1 MPLLVSLRESPPAN
15 RPKESH
21 GRVLLF
27 PGLAGMSAGRFAG
40 KRVLVT
46 GGTSGIG
53 AATALAFARQG
64 ARVVITGRDLDR
76 AAAVVAEGAETAG
89 AIFFAGFDLL
99 EAARVAEM
107 VESAAERL
115 GGLDI
120 AFNNAGYQEPKALLH
135 DQPPETYDSVF
146 DTNLR
151 AVFLAMRAQL
161 RLMLAAGGGVIVNNG
176 SVSGLR
182 NPNSGLAL
190 YCASKAALLSLSRS
204 AAMEYAGQGIRI
216 NAVSPGR
223 VETPMMSAA
232 VAGDLAKVAAG
243 LPARRIGSPQ
253 EVAAAVLWIAS
264 DEASFVYGHNLCV
277 DGGFLSA

>member
-1 MPLLVSLRESPPAN
+1 
-15 RPKESH
+15 
-21 GRVLLF
+21 
-27 PGLAGMSAGRFAG
+27 MSAGGFAG
-40 KRVLVT
+40 RNVLVT

-53 AATALAFARQG
+53 AAAAVAFARAG
-64 ARVVITGRDLDR
+64 ARVCITGRDVER
-76 AAAVVAEGAETAG
+76 GAAVAALGGETEGG
-89 AIFFAGFDLL
+89 IFFVECDLL
-99 EAARVAEM
+99 DAARITVM
-107 VESAAERL
+107 VESVAERL

-135 DQPPETYDSVF
+135 EQPPEAYDRVF

-151 AVFLAMRAQL
+151 AVFLAMQAEIAI
-161 RLMLAAGGGVIVNNG
+161 MLAAGGGVIVNNG

-190 YCASKAALLSLSRS
+190 YCASKAALLSLTRS

-232 VAGDLAKVAAG
+232 VAGDLAKVAEG
-243 LPARRIGSPQ
+243 LPARRVGRPQ

-264 DEASFVYGHNLCV
+264 DAASFVYGHNLCV

>member
-1 MPLLVSLRESPPAN
+1 MTGLRFD
-15 RPKESH
+15 
-21 GRVLLF
+21 GR
-27 PGLAGMSAGRFAG
+27 
-40 KRVLVT
+40 RVLVT

-53 AATALAFARQG
+53 AATALGFVREG
-64 ARVVITGRDLDR
+64 ARVVLSGRD
-76 AAAVVAEGAETAG
+76 AARGASVVAQAAQLPGE
-89 AIFFAGFDLL
+89 AILL
-99 EAARVAEM
+99 AADITEALAAPRLVEQAAR
-107 VESAAERL
+107 RL
-115 GGLDI
+115 GGLDV
-120 AFNNAGYQEPKALLH
+120 AFNNAGYQEPRALLH
-135 DQPPETYDSVF
+135 EQPPETYDTVF

-151 AVFLAMRAQL
+151 AVFLAMQAEIRH
-161 RLMLAAGGGVIVNNG
+161 MLAAGGGVIVNNG

-182 NPNSGLAL
+182 NPNEGLAL

-243 LPARRIGSPQ
+243 LPARRIGRPQ
-253 EVAAAVLWIAS
+253 EVAAAVLWLAS